1 MDFQTPPRNDS
12 PLLTR
17 RHFVSLCVSVAG
29 LLVVPR
35 VLASVAPQS
44 QRSLSFRHT
53 HTGERETILYWRD
66 GEYSEA
72 GLKAADHLLRD
83 FRTEESITMDPNLLD
98 LLYALQLSIGEE
110 GEFQIISGYRSPK
123 TNKMLRQRSGGVAKR
138 SLHMLGKAIDI
149 RFCACDLKRLRDRAI
164 SLKAGG
170 VGYYPDSNFIHVDTG
185 RVRYW

>member
-1 MDFQTPPRNDS
+1 MDFQNPSHSDGPR
-12 PLLTR
+12 LTR
-17 RHFVSLCVSVAG
+17 RHFVSLCASAAG
-29 LLVVPR
+29 LLVVPQ
-35 VLASVAPQS
+35 VLANVAPQS

-66 GEYSEA
+66 GEYSAA
-72 GLKAADHLLRD
+72 GLKEADRLLRD
-83 FRTEESITMDPNLLD
+83 FRTGESIAMDPNLLD
-98 LLYALQLSIGEE
+98 LLYALRLSVGVE
-110 GEFQIISGYRSPK
+110 GEFQIISAYRSPK
-123 TNKMLRQRSGGVAKR
+123 TNKMLRNRSGGVAKR

-149 RFCACDLKRLRDRAI
+149 RFCACDLKRLRDLAI